1 MSDTLILVG
10 CGQTKQ
16 SKPCAVKD
24 MYTSTL
30 FKAARAYAETFGDYW
45 YVLSAR
51 WPVEKCLE
59 CGWLNPE
66 TVIDPYERSLKGM
79 AQEDVDQWR
88 VWCQANFAG
97 FCLEHPE
104 YVQRPMPPAKF
115 STIVNLD
122 VIVLAG
128 KDYVKP
134 LQTTGFARIMQTP
147 LEGLQIGER
156 IQWLQQGVEAA
167 ACV

>member
-1 MSDTLILVG
+1 
-10 CGQTKQ
+10 
-16 SKPCAVKD
+16 

-51 WPVEKCLE
+51 WPTEDNLS
-59 CGWLNPE
+59 CGWLHPDE
-66 TVIDPYERSLKGM
+66 VIAPYERSLKGLGR
-79 AQEDVDQWR
+79 EEVYQWR
-88 VWCQANFAG
+88 AWCQADFAG

-104 YVQRPMPPAKF
+104 FVKLPRDTGLRHSK
-115 STIVNLD
+115 IEDLV

-128 KDYVKP
+128 KDYVEP
-134 LQTTGFARIMQTP
+134 LRDTGFGRLIETP

-167 ACV
+167 NEAD